1 MPRCEREE
9 LQVLTPPNDCSKKNK
24 LVVDNTKR
32 KSVVDYERLG
42 IEIAKLEKKEEE
54 NMVDVP
60 SPSKTVQE
68 DTSAI
73 PMREETT
80 HENRIASVKPELKE
94 NTAGEPVDTTNDCV
108 NSNYVISL
116 SECIPLGATVSHKN
130 QILLH

>member
-24 LVVDNTKR
+24 LVVDNTKC
-32 KSVVDYERLG
+32 KSVVDFGRLG
-42 IEIAKLEKKEEE
+42 IE

-73 PMREETT
+73 HMRKETT